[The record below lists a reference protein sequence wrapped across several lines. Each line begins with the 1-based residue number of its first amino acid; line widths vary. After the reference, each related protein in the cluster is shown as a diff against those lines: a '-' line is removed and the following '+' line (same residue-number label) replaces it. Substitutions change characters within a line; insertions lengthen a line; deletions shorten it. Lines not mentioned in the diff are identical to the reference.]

1 MSSGGEKLV
10 TSIMWGTVARRVS
23 ILVIVPEKSKMD
35 WWFTGSLVLL
45 GISIL
50 GFAYLLWENYSVT
63 TK

>member
-1 MSSGGEKLV
+1 
-10 TSIMWGTVARRVS
+10 
-23 ILVIVPEKSKMD
+23 MD